1 MVVRMRLTRS
11 KTGMRRSHHK
21 LQGPRLSR
29 CVHCG
34 APHVRHTMCKNCGH
48 YRKVMVQDIAVRAQ
62 KKQAAAKA
70 KQNQNAS

>member
-1 MVVRMRLTRS
+1 
-11 KTGMRRSHHK
+11 
-21 LQGPRLSR
+21 
-29 CVHCG
+29 
-34 APHVRHTMCKNCGH
+34 MCKNCGH